1 MNPRRCCGDEG
12 DISEAEATRPG
23 RGQMQGRENEKRG
36 GTPKPHRVNGTR
48 RWVKFEQLKKKCG
61 TQHIGV

>member
-1 MNPRRCCGDEG
+1 
-12 DISEAEATRPG
+12 
-23 RGQMQGRENEKRG
+23 MQGREKEKRG